1 MGIMSK
7 MKKSSVAGSPSAGG
21 SSAPGPEM
29 GVSTTPEK
37 SSPPPQAGTQEPDDV
52 QAQLAALEAEAAKAR
67 AALGADVPAV
77 GVVPDDAP
85 PSEHPLPEEEKK
97 PKGKGRPKGS
107 KNKPKETAPAYTEER
122 MIDVLDKP
130 LGLQSGR
137 AMSGFLLEVYV
148 DCVTT
153 FPTKPLHP
161 YLAKICRELCDEYD
175 ALDIRCAGHDS
186 KLGYG
191 RWKGYLAERIRQQPP
206 ENDSYSLDTRGSEI
220 AEVAAD
226 VLREIAPVFVRGIR

>member
-7 MKKSSVAGSPSAGG
+7 MKKTAE
-21 SSAPGPEM
+21 APAPAPKPAAEPE
-29 GVSTTPEK
+29 
-37 SSPPPQAGTQEPDDV
+37 DV

-85 PSEHPLPEEEKK
+85 PSEHPLPQEEPKK
-97 PKGKGRPKGS
+97 QGKGRPKGS
-107 KNKPKETAPAYTEER
+107 KNKPKQLPLPTAHEEGEGHVAPDDECDHSTSQTSVQYT
-122 MIDVLDKP
+122 P
-130 LGLQSGR
+130 S
-137 AMSGFLLEVYV
+137 SGFLLEVYV
-148 DCVTT
+148 DCVAT

-161 YLAKICRELCDEYD
+161 YLAKICRDLCDEHG
-175 ALDIRCAGHDS
+175 ALDVRCAPADS
-186 KLGYG
+186 HLAFG
-191 RWKGYLAERIRQQPP
+191 RWKGYVAERIRQQPP
-206 ENDSYSLDTRGSEI
+206 DNDSYSLDTRGSEI